1 MEDKEANLW
10 PQARHSK
17 GLRVLVIYSQKMMVP
32 FIVNKEKNILIGC
45 KELQLR
51 KLRSIRKRRQD
62 LKRKKKSEQMRVCVL
77 HYLSRAKGRGSS
89 HQDCMQLRIQC
100 CPWKEFKT
108 APREKDRVP
117 LIYKHSEA
125 S

>member
-1 MEDKEANLW
+1 MA
-10 PQARHSK
+10 
-17 GLRVLVIYSQKMMVP
+17 P
-32 FIVNKEKNILIGC
+32 FTVNKEKNILIGC

-51 KLRSIRKRRQD
+51 KLRSIRKRRPGFKKEKE
-62 LKRKKKSEQMRVCVL
+62 KRADACVCPPLSVKGKRERQQPPGL
-77 HYLSRAKGRGSS
+77 HAAEDPML
-89 HQDCMQLRIQC
+89 
-100 CPWKEFKT
+100 PWKEFKT